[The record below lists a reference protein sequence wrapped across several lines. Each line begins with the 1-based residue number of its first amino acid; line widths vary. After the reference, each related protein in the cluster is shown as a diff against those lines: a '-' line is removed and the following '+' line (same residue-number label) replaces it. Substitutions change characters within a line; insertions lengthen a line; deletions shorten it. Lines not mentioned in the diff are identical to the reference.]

1 MLTPPIY
8 LGTLV
13 ADVVLV
19 HLAQI
24 GHRLTDSR
32 SSVVTESARH
42 VLVIADIATFP
53 EGTTEDEMRRTQPS
67 CCIMIASDFDVILN
81 GPQYRVHSLRG
92 EERLRADIAASTG
105 VWVRPIP
112 LLSWKVK
119 DFAAQ
124 STASPDSMRQRQLLR
139 RLLTLNTDTGTA

>member
-1 MLTPPIY
+1 
-8 LGTLV
+8 
-13 ADVVLV
+13 
-19 HLAQI
+19 
-24 GHRLTDSR
+24 
-32 SSVVTESARH
+32 
-42 VLVIADIATFP
+42 
-53 EGTTEDEMRRTQPS
+53 
-67 CCIMIASDFDVILN
+67 MIASDFDVILN

-112 LLSWKVK
+112 LLSWKVR